1 MSDPFSAIFAICTS
15 AKLAQFCYETAKDL
29 NTFQV
34 SYKGSKSTLMS
45 VVALCEIFG
54 NEVKYIGDWLEKTA
68 KESNEHELLHLE
80 TLKKALDL
88 IENSMMR
95 LSKDIEKISASGGAA
110 RMGMAEQWIK
120 VKYSWSEDI
129 LKKHLT
135 ALREHATLIQLILT
149 ALQLY
154 DLLFNPSL
162 QDLVILTSSQA
173 YNQGGRSGVSESRRG
188 NSHNSKRTKYC

>member
-1 MSDPFSAIFAICTS
+1 MLDPFSAFFAISTS
-15 AKLAQFCYETAKDL
+15 AKLARFCYKTAKDL
-29 NTFQV
+29 NALQV

-45 VVALCEIFG
+45 VVALCEVFG
-54 NEVKYIGDWLEKTA
+54 KEVNYIGDWLEKTA

-88 IENSMMR
+88 IEGSMKR

-120 VKYSWSEDI
+120 VEYSWSEDI

-135 ALREHATLIQLILT
+135 ALREHATLIKLILT
-149 ALQLY
+149 ALQL
-154 DLLFNPSL
+154 
-162 QDLVILTSSQA
+162 
-173 YNQGGRSGVSESRRG
+173 
-188 NSHNSKRTKYC
+188 

>member
-1 MSDPFSAIFAICTS
+1 LTPAEFNPITHH
-15 AKLAQFCYETAKDL
+15 
-29 NTFQV
+29 V
-34 SYKGSKSTLMS
+34 GS
-45 VVALCEIFG
+45 VFG
-54 NEVKYIGDWLEKTA
+54 KEVNYIGDWLEKTA

-88 IENSMMR
+88 IEGSMKR

-149 ALQLY
+149 ALQL
-154 DLLFNPSL
+154 
-162 QDLVILTSSQA
+162 
-173 YNQGGRSGVSESRRG
+173 
-188 NSHNSKRTKYC
+188 

>member
-1 MSDPFSAIFAICTS
+1 LTPAEFNPITHHVGSVFGIFAISTS
-15 AKLAQFCYETAKDL
+15 AKLARFCYKTAKDL
-29 NTFQV
+29 NALQI
-34 SYKGSKSTLMS
+34 SYKGSKSILMS
-45 VVALCEIFG
+45 VVALCEVFG
-54 NEVKYIGDWLEKTA
+54 KEVNYIGDWLEKTA

-88 IENSMMR
+88 IEGSMKR

-135 ALREHATLIQLILT
+135 ALREYAALIQLILT
-149 ALQLY
+149 ALQL
-154 DLLFNPSL
+154 
-162 QDLVILTSSQA
+162 
-173 YNQGGRSGVSESRRG
+173 
-188 NSHNSKRTKYC
+188 